1 MKKYL
6 FLLMISGLLIS
17 CNNVSTEKNE
27 KDYVAEESTL
37 ESKYVTFEKESLEKY
52 IELGVTKVEVAPYS
66 KGIDILFTTNQKD
79 FTKENFDKMA
89 EESVKKFKESY
100 GFGQNIEIGVFLDFH
115 PTPEE
120 DAISLFNAKL
130 K

>member
-27 KDYVAEESTL
+27 KAYVVEESTL
-37 ESKYVTFEKESLEKY
+37 ENKYTTFEKENLEKY
-52 IELGVTKVEVAPYS
+52 GDLGVTGVEVAPYS

-79 FTKENFDKMA
+79 FTKENFDKIA
-89 EESVKKFKESY
+89 EECVKRFKESY
-100 GFGQNIEIGVFLDFH
+100 GFGEEMEIGVSLDYQ

-120 DAISLFNAKL
+120 NVISLFNTKL